1 MNSLPVH
8 QLLGPV
14 REALGNFS
22 QVILQAPTGAGKST
36 ALPLAMLD
44 WSEIDGRIIMLEPR
58 RVAARSVAQF
68 IAAKRGQPV
77 GGEVGFRVR
86 GESRVSKDTR
96 LEVVTEGV
104 LTRMIQQDPELTG
117 VALIIFDEIHERHLT
132 TDLSLALALEVQAS
146 LRDDLKILA
155 MSATLQGLPLEQL
168 MPDAPLLVSEGRSF
182 PVEVE
187 YRGVKSQQDW
197 LAHMGQEI
205 VSLLQNLPA
214 TIAAT
219 EHQGLLAFLPGKAE
233 ILRLQ
238 EYLAERLSPER
249 YGIFPLYGELGAR
262 EQDAAVAPLT
272 DGRIKLVLATN
283 VAESSLTIDG
293 ISMVVD
299 SGFKRHA
306 GFNPKTGVTRLAL
319 KRISQASAIQ
329 RSGRAGRLAPGYS
342 LRLWSQEEFERQPR
356 AEDAE
361 ILHADLLAVTLE
373 CANWGG
379 RALADLPL
387 MTPPPPAHE
396 AQAWALL
403 ESLQLADGQH
413 KLTSQGRQ
421 AYQLGC
427 HPRLAHM
434 LLQANVLASSL
445 NDTDLLPLAC
455 MLAAILE
462 ARGLPR
468 RGEDISHYLPLA
480 TKGQLATQASRWLKH
495 FARRDDL
502 SAIASRAHPKDIG
515 LLLALAFPDRIA
527 KRRGVEGFQLANGT
541 GVTLAPESG
550 LSHQEFLVVA
560 DFQQSQGRSAG
571 RIYLA
576 SAFDIEWL
584 NGPLAYLL
592 QETNDCS
599 FDEQTG
605 RVSAMRCTMLGGI
618 TLKSSRIQNIDPDMI
633 KSAMLALVRKKG
645 LQLLDFD
652 ETAEQLCIR
661 VLLARQYDSG
671 YNWPDFS
678 TEALLDSLE
687 QWLAPYLDKVSSLA
701 QLARLSVCE
710 LLEHALPWEL
720 KQRLGQL
727 LPSRLPMTTG
737 THAPVRYEPDGRA
750 LLSVRLQ
757 EVFGMEDSPRLL
769 NGNIKVTMELL
780 SPARRPL
787 ALTSDLASFWAG
799 PYVEVKKE
807 MRGRYPKHVW
817 PDDPVNTA
825 ATKHTKKY
833 TQNKA

>member
-8 QLLGPV
+8 QLLVPV
-14 REALGNFS
+14 RKALDNSS

-44 WSEIDGRIIMLEPR
+44 WAEIDGRIIMLEPR

-68 IAAKRGQPV
+68 IASKRGQPV

-86 GESRVSKDTR
+86 GESRISKATR

-117 VALIIFDEIHERHLT
+117 VSLIIFDEIHERHLT
-132 TDLSLALALEVQAS
+132 SDLSLALALEVQAS

-155 MSATLQGLPLEQL
+155 MSATLQGLPLQQL

-182 PVEVE
+182 PVEVV

-197 LAHMGQEI
+197 LVHMGQEI
-205 VSLLQNLPA
+205 VSLLQNLPQSVA
-214 TIAAT
+214 SS

-238 EYLAERLSPER
+238 GYLVERLSPER
-249 YGIFPLYGELGAR
+249 YGIFPLYGELGSND
-262 EQDAAVAPLT
+262 QDAAVAPLE
-272 DGRIKLVLATN
+272 DGRTKLVLATN

-342 LRLWSQEEFERQPR
+342 LRLWSQEEFERQPK

-361 ILHADLLAVTLE
+361 ILHADLLAITLE

-379 RALADLPL
+379 RALVDLQL
-387 MTPPPPAHE
+387 MTPPPAAHE

-403 ESLQLADGQH
+403 QSLQLVDANH
-413 KLTSQGRQ
+413 KLTVQGRE

-434 LLQANVLASSL
+434 LLQARALASQL
-445 NDTDLLPLAC
+445 NDSELLPLAC
-455 MLAAILE
+455 LLAAILE

-468 RGEDISHYLPLA
+468 RGEEISHYLPLA
-480 TKGQLATQASRWLKH
+480 VKGQLATQANRWLGH
-495 FARRDDL
+495 FDRRDDL
-502 SAIASRAHPKDIG
+502 SGIASHAHPKDIG

-541 GVTLAPESG
+541 GVTLATESS
-550 LSHQEFLVVA
+550 LSHQEYLVVA
-560 DFQQSQGRSAG
+560 DFQQSQGRSTG

-576 SAFDIEWL
+576 SAFDPEWL
-584 NGPLAYLL
+584 SGPLACLL
-592 QETNDCS
+592 QEITDCR

-605 RVSAMRCTMLGGI
+605 RVSAMRCTQLGSI
-618 TLKSSRIQNIDPDMI
+618 TIKFSRIQDIDSAMI
-633 KSAMLALVRKKG
+633 KSAMLELIRKKN
-645 LQLLDFD
+645 LHILDFN
-652 ETAEQLCIR
+652 EAAQQFCIR
-661 VLLARQYDSG
+661 VLLAR
-671 YNWPDFS
+671 
-678 TEALLDSLE
+678 
-687 QWLAPYLDKVSSLA
+687 
-701 QLARLSVCE
+701 
-710 LLEHALPWEL
+710 H
-720 KQRLGQL
+720 
-727 LPSRLPMTTG
+727 
-737 THAPVRYEPDGRA
+737 
-750 LLSVRLQ
+750 
-757 EVFGMEDSPRLL
+757 
-769 NGNIKVTMELL
+769 
-780 SPARRPL
+780 
-787 ALTSDLASFWAG
+787 
-799 PYVEVKKE
+799 
-807 MRGRYPKHVW
+807 
-817 PDDPVNTA
+817 
-825 ATKHTKKY
+825 
-833 TQNKA
+833 